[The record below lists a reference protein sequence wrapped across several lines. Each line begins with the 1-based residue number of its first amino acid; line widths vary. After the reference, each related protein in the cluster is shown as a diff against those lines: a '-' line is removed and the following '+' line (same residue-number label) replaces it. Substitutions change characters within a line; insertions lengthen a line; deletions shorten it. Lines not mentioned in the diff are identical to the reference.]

1 MLMYEQGRVV
11 ELHISLDSYLVR
23 VFLYV
28 LKPYSSILKGVSI
41 VRCSW
46 EQRTDVLPFAIR
58 KDLKQED
65 WAFLS

>member
-1 MLMYEQGRVV
+1 MYEQGRVIESHMSMDNYMV
-11 ELHISLDSYLVR
+11 SAFFD
-23 VFLYV
+23 V
-28 LKPYSSILKGVSI
+28 LKPHPSILERISI